1 MVMLTLIT
9 TQGSNHLHKMAQVVH
24 KMEAVDHSME
34 AM

>member
-1 MVMLTLIT
+1 MVTLTLVI

-24 KMEAVDHSME
+24 KMEVVDHSME